1 MESQEK
7 IRFFLELLN
16 CNYQFHFWQYDGGYR
31 LIETNWNKEL
41 FSGDFFSFIGMEKL
55 LKERWQEGKMDP
67 VILEAG
73 NNLLW
78 IAGFEQRENK
88 VRHVFYIGPIFSG
101 KDSLLILRKKLDTYN
116 LSVSLRTRM
125 FRTFEEI
132 PVVPFHILRQYAV
145 MLEYTL
151 NSRKI
156 DISDIE
162 VVNIISGEEKDIQF
176 GTSERHFGI
185 WEAEQNLCRMIE
197 EGSPRYK
204 EMLKASSLM
213 SSGMKVD
220 YGDTLRSH
228 KNNILVLLILCSRA
242 SMRGG
247 FSPEIAY
254 NLNDYYAQKIEQ
266 CQSMADTT
274 KLGAQILEDYVAR
287 VRESRENPDVSDS
300 IRNSCEYIK
309 AHLTESIHVKKLA
322 QQSGYAEY
330 YFSHKFKKEMG
341 VSVKEYILHEKIN
354 QAKVMLT
361 SSDESI
367 QKIGDSLAFGSRSY
381 FYTCFQKAE
390 GMSPSEYRNTK
401 GKKQKGR
408 NKKENENHG

>member
-7 IRFFLELLN
+7 IRFFLDLLN
-16 CNYQFHFWQYDGGYR
+16 CNYQLHFWQYDGEYR
-31 LIETNWNKEL
+31 LIETNWNNEL
-41 FSGDFFSFIGMEKL
+41 FSGEFFSFIGMEKL
-55 LKERWQEGKMDP
+55 LKERQQEGKMDP

-78 IAGFEQRENK
+78 IAGFEHRENT

-156 DISDIE
+156 SINDIE
-162 VVNIISGEEKDIQF
+162 VVNIIPGEEKDVQF

-247 FSPEIAY
+247 LSPEIAY

-287 VRESRENPDVSDS
+287 VRESRENPDISDS

-309 AHLTESIHVKKLA
+309 AHLTKPIHVKKLA

-341 VSVKEYILHEKIN
+341 VSVKEYILHEKIE

-401 GKKQKGR
+401 GKKQKG
-408 NKKENENHG
+408 E

>member
-16 CNYQFHFWQYDGGYR
+16 CNYQLHFWQYDGEYR
-31 LIETNWNKEL
+31 LIETNWNNEL
-41 FSGDFFSFIGMEKL
+41 FSGEFFSFIGMEKL
-55 LKERWQEGKMDP
+55 LKERQQEGKMDP

-78 IAGFEQRENK
+78 IAGFEHRENT

-247 FSPEIAY
+247 LSPEIAY
-254 NLNDYYAQKIEQ
+254 NLNDYYA
-266 CQSMADTT
+266 
-274 KLGAQILEDYVAR
+274 
-287 VRESRENPDVSDS
+287 
-300 IRNSCEYIK
+300 
-309 AHLTESIHVKKLA
+309 
-322 QQSGYAEY
+322 
-330 YFSHKFKKEMG
+330 
-341 VSVKEYILHEKIN
+341 
-354 QAKVMLT
+354 
-361 SSDESI
+361 
-367 QKIGDSLAFGSRSY
+367 
-381 FYTCFQKAE
+381 
-390 GMSPSEYRNTK
+390 
-401 GKKQKGR
+401 
-408 NKKENENHG
+408 

>member
-16 CNYQFHFWQYDGGYR
+16 CNYQLHFWQYDGEYR
-31 LIETNWNKEL
+31 LIETNWNNEL
-41 FSGDFFSFIGMEKL
+41 FSGEFFSFIGMEKL
-55 LKERWQEGKMDP
+55 LKERQQEGKMDP

-78 IAGFEQRENK
+78 IAGFEHRENT

-156 DISDIE
+156 SINDIE
-162 VVNIISGEEKDIQF
+162 VVNIIPGEEKDVQF

-247 FSPEIAY
+247 LSPEIAY

-287 VRESRENPDVSDS
+287 VRESRENPDISDS

-309 AHLTESIHVKKLA
+309 AHLTEPIHVKKLA

-341 VSVKEYILHEKIN
+341 VSVKEYILHEKIE

-390 GMSPSEYRNTK
+390 GMSPSEYRNTT
-401 GKKQKGR
+401 GKKQKG
-408 NKKENENHG
+408 E

>member
-16 CNYQFHFWQYDGGYR
+16 CNYQLHFWQYDGEYR
-31 LIETNWNKEL
+31 LIETNWNNEL
-41 FSGDFFSFIGMEKL
+41 FSGEFFSFIGMEKL
-55 LKERWQEGKMDP
+55 LKERQQEGKMDP

-78 IAGFEQRENK
+78 IAGFEHRENT

-247 FSPEIAY
+247 LSPEIAY

-309 AHLTESIHVKKLA
+309 AHLTEPIQVKKLA

-367 QKIGDSLAFGSRSY
+367 QKIGDNLAFGSRSY

-401 GKKQKGR
+401 GKKQKG
-408 NKKENENHG
+408 E

>member
-16 CNYQFHFWQYDGGYR
+16 CNYQLHFWQYDGEYR
-31 LIETNWNKEL
+31 LIETNWNNEL
-41 FSGDFFSFIGMEKL
+41 FSGEFFSFIGMEKL
-55 LKERWQEGKMDP
+55 LKERQQEGKMDP

-78 IAGFEQRENK
+78 IAGFEHRENT

-101 KDSLLILRKKLDTYN
+101 KDSLLILRKKLDTYS

-247 FSPEIAY
+247 LSPEIAY

-309 AHLTESIHVKKLA
+309 AHLTEPIQVKKLA

-401 GKKQKGR
+401 GKKQKG
-408 NKKENENHG
+408 E

>member
-16 CNYQFHFWQYDGGYR
+16 CNYQLHFWQYDGEYR
-31 LIETNWNKEL
+31 LIETNWNNEL
-41 FSGDFFSFIGMEKL
+41 FSGEFFSFIGMEKL
-55 LKERWQEGKMDP
+55 LKERQQEGKMDP

-78 IAGFEQRENK
+78 IAGFEHRENT

-176 GTSERHFGI
+176 RTSERHFGI

-247 FSPEIAY
+247 LSPEIAY

-309 AHLTESIHVKKLA
+309 AHLTEPIQVKKLA

-401 GKKQKGR
+401 GKKQKG
-408 NKKENENHG
+408 E

>member
-16 CNYQFHFWQYDGGYR
+16 CNYQLHFWQYDGEYR
-31 LIETNWNKEL
+31 LIETNWNNEL
-41 FSGDFFSFIGMEKL
+41 FSGEFFSFIGMEKL
-55 LKERWQEGKMDP
+55 LKERQQEGKMDP

-78 IAGFEQRENK
+78 IAGFEQRENT

-213 SSGMKVD
+213 SYGMKVD

-247 FSPEIAY
+247 LSPEIAY

-309 AHLTESIHVKKLA
+309 AHLTEPIQVKKLA

-401 GKKQKGR
+401 GKKQKG
-408 NKKENENHG
+408 E

>member
-16 CNYQFHFWQYDGGYR
+16 CNYQLHFWQYDGEYR
-31 LIETNWNKEL
+31 LIETNWNNEL
-41 FSGDFFSFIGMEKL
+41 FSGEFFSFIGMEKL
-55 LKERWQEGKMDP
+55 LKERQQEGKMDP

-78 IAGFEQRENK
+78 IAGFEHRENT

-247 FSPEIAY
+247 LSPEIAY
-254 NLNDYYAQKIEQ
+254 NLNNYYAQKIEQ

-309 AHLTESIHVKKLA
+309 AHLTEPIQVKKLA

-401 GKKQKGR
+401 GKKQKG
-408 NKKENENHG
+408 E

>member
-16 CNYQFHFWQYDGGYR
+16 CNYQLHFWQYDGEYR
-31 LIETNWNKEL
+31 LIETNWNNEL
-41 FSGDFFSFIGMEKL
+41 FSGEFFSFIGMEKL
-55 LKERWQEGKMDP
+55 LKERQQEGKMDP

-78 IAGFEQRENK
+78 IAGFEHRENT

-156 DISDIE
+156 SINDIE
-162 VVNIISGEEKDIQF
+162 VVNIIPGEEKDVQF

-247 FSPEIAY
+247 LSSEIAY

-287 VRESRENPDVSDS
+287 VRESRENPDISDS

-309 AHLTESIHVKKLA
+309 AHLTEPIHVKKLA

-341 VSVKEYILHEKIN
+341 VSVKEYILHEKIE

-401 GKKQKGR
+401 GKKQKG
-408 NKKENENHG
+408 E

>member
-1 MESQEK
+1 VESQEK

-16 CNYQFHFWQYDGGYR
+16 CNYQLHFWQYDGEYR
-31 LIETNWNKEL
+31 LIETNWNNEL
-41 FSGDFFSFIGMEKL
+41 FSGEFFSFIGMEKL
-55 LKERWQEGKMDP
+55 LKERQQEGKMDP

-78 IAGFEQRENK
+78 IAGFEHRENT

-247 FSPEIAY
+247 LSPEIAY

-309 AHLTESIHVKKLA
+309 AHLTEPIQVKKLA

-401 GKKQKGR
+401 GKKQKG
-408 NKKENENHG
+408 E

>member
-16 CNYQFHFWQYDGGYR
+16 CNYQLHFWQYDGEYR
-31 LIETNWNKEL
+31 LIETNWNNEL
-41 FSGDFFSFIGMEKL
+41 FSGEFFSFIGMEKL
-55 LKERWQEGKMDP
+55 LKERQQEGKMDP

-116 LSVSLRTRM
+116 LSVSLQTRM

-156 DISDIE
+156 SINDIE
-162 VVNIISGEEKDIQF
+162 VVNIIPGEEKDVQF

-247 FSPEIAY
+247 LSPEIAY

-287 VRESRENPDVSDS
+287 VRESRENPDISDS

-309 AHLTESIHVKKLA
+309 AHLTEPIHVKKLA

-341 VSVKEYILHEKIN
+341 VSVKEYILHEKIE

-401 GKKQKGR
+401 GKKQKG
-408 NKKENENHG
+408 E

>member
-16 CNYQFHFWQYDGGYR
+16 CNYQLHFWQYDGEYR
-31 LIETNWNKEL
+31 LIETNWNNEL
-41 FSGDFFSFIGMEKL
+41 FSGEFFSFIGMEKL
-55 LKERWQEGKMDP
+55 LKERQQEGKMDP

-78 IAGFEQRENK
+78 IAGFEHRENT

-247 FSPEIAY
+247 LSPEIAY

-309 AHLTESIHVKKLA
+309 AHLTEPIQVKKLA

-341 VSVKEYILHEKIN
+341 VSVKEYILHEKIE

-401 GKKQKGR
+401 GKKQKG
-408 NKKENENHG
+408 E

>member
-16 CNYQFHFWQYDGGYR
+16 CNYQLHFWQYDGEYR
-31 LIETNWNKEL
+31 LIETNWNNEL
-41 FSGDFFSFIGMEKL
+41 FPGEFFSFIGMEKL
-55 LKERWQEGKMDP
+55 LKERQQEGKMDP

-78 IAGFEQRENK
+78 IAGFEHRENT

-156 DISDIE
+156 SINDIE
-162 VVNIISGEEKDIQF
+162 VVNIIPGEEKDVQF

-247 FSPEIAY
+247 LSPEIAY

-287 VRESRENPDVSDS
+287 VRESRENPDISDS

-309 AHLTESIHVKKLA
+309 AHLTEPIHVKKLA

-341 VSVKEYILHEKIN
+341 VSVKEYILHEKIE

-401 GKKQKGR
+401 GKKQKG
-408 NKKENENHG
+408 E

>member
-16 CNYQFHFWQYDGGYR
+16 CNYQLHFWQYDGEYR
-31 LIETNWNKEL
+31 LIETNWNNEL
-41 FSGDFFSFIGMEKL
+41 FSGEFFSFIGMEKL
-55 LKERWQEGKMDP
+55 LKERQQEGKMDP

-78 IAGFEQRENK
+78 IAGFEHRENT

-156 DISDIE
+156 SINDIE
-162 VVNIISGEEKDIQF
+162 VVNIIPGEEKDVQF

-247 FSPEIAY
+247 LSPEIAY

-309 AHLTESIHVKKLA
+309 AHLTEPIQVKKLA

-341 VSVKEYILHEKIN
+341 VSVKEYILHEKIE

-401 GKKQKGR
+401 GKKQKG
-408 NKKENENHG
+408 E

>member
-16 CNYQFHFWQYDGGYR
+16 CNYQLHFWQYDGEYR
-31 LIETNWNKEL
+31 LIETNWNNEL
-41 FSGDFFSFIGMEKL
+41 FSGEFFSFIGMEKL
-55 LKERWQEGKMDP
+55 LKERQQKGKMDP

-78 IAGFEQRENK
+78 IAGFEHRENT

-247 FSPEIAY
+247 LSPEIAY

-309 AHLTESIHVKKLA
+309 AHLTEPIQVKKLA

-401 GKKQKGR
+401 GKKQKG
-408 NKKENENHG
+408 E

>member
-16 CNYQFHFWQYDGGYR
+16 CNYQLHFWQYDGEYR
-31 LIETNWNKEL
+31 LIETNWNNEL
-41 FSGDFFSFIGMEKL
+41 FSGEFFSFIGMEKL
-55 LKERWQEGKMDP
+55 LKERQQEGKMDP

-78 IAGFEQRENK
+78 IAGFEHRENT

-156 DISDIE
+156 SINDIE
-162 VVNIISGEEKDIQF
+162 VVNIIPGEEKDVQF

-247 FSPEIAY
+247 LSPEIAY

-266 CQSMADTT
+266 CQSMADTI

-287 VRESRENPDVSDS
+287 VRESRENPDISDS

-309 AHLTESIHVKKLA
+309 AHLTEPIHVKKLA

-341 VSVKEYILHEKIN
+341 VSVKEYILHEKIE

-401 GKKQKGR
+401 GKKQKG
-408 NKKENENHG
+408 E

>member
-16 CNYQFHFWQYDGGYR
+16 CNYQLHFWQYDGEYR
-31 LIETNWNKEL
+31 LIETNWNNEL
-41 FSGDFFSFIGMEKL
+41 FSGEFFSFIGMEKL
-55 LKERWQEGKMDP
+55 LKERQQEGKMDP

-78 IAGFEQRENK
+78 IAGFEHRENT

-116 LSVSLRTRM
+116 LSVSLLTRM

-156 DISDIE
+156 SINDIE
-162 VVNIISGEEKDIQF
+162 VVNIIPGEEKDVQF

-247 FSPEIAY
+247 LSPEIAY

-287 VRESRENPDVSDS
+287 VRESRENPDISDS

-309 AHLTESIHVKKLA
+309 AHLTEPIHVKKLA

-341 VSVKEYILHEKIN
+341 VSVKEYILHEKIE

-401 GKKQKGR
+401 GKKQKG
-408 NKKENENHG
+408 E

>member
-16 CNYQFHFWQYDGGYR
+16 CNYQLHFWQYDGEYR
-31 LIETNWNKEL
+31 LIETNWNNEL
-41 FSGDFFSFIGMEKL
+41 FSGEFFSFIGMEKL
-55 LKERWQEGKMDP
+55 LKERQQEGKMDP

-78 IAGFEQRENK
+78 IAGFEHRENT

-156 DISDIE
+156 SINDIE
-162 VVNIISGEEKDIQF
+162 VVNIIPGEEKDVQF

-204 EMLKASSLM
+204 EVLKASSLM

-247 FSPEIAY
+247 LSPEIAY

-287 VRESRENPDVSDS
+287 VRESRENPDISDS

-309 AHLTESIHVKKLA
+309 AHLTEPIHVKKLA

-341 VSVKEYILHEKIN
+341 VSVKEYILHEKIE

-401 GKKQKGR
+401 GKKQKG
-408 NKKENENHG
+408 E

>member
-16 CNYQFHFWQYDGGYR
+16 CNYQLHFWQYDGEYR
-31 LIETNWNKEL
+31 LIETNWNNEL
-41 FSGDFFSFIGMEKL
+41 FSGEFFSFIGMEKL
-55 LKERWQEGKMDP
+55 LKERQQEGKMDP

-88 VRHVFYIGPIFSG
+88 VRHVFYIGLIFSG

-228 KNNILVLLILCSRA
+228 KNNNLVLLILCSRA

-247 FSPEIAY
+247 LSPEIAY

-287 VRESRENPDVSDS
+287 VRESRENPDISDS

-309 AHLTESIHVKKLA
+309 AHLTEPIHVKKLA

-341 VSVKEYILHEKIN
+341 VSVKEYILHEKIE

-401 GKKQKGR
+401 GKKQKG
-408 NKKENENHG
+408 E

>member
-16 CNYQFHFWQYDGGYR
+16 CNYQLHFWQYDGEYR
-31 LIETNWNKEL
+31 LIETNWNNEL
-41 FSGDFFSFIGMEKL
+41 FSGEFFSFIGMEKL
-55 LKERWQEGKMDP
+55 LKERQQEGKMDP

-78 IAGFEQRENK
+78 IAGFEHRENT

-156 DISDIE
+156 SINDIE
-162 VVNIISGEEKDIQF
+162 VVNIIPGEEKDVQF

-247 FSPEIAY
+247 LSSEIAY

-287 VRESRENPDVSDS
+287 VRESRENPDISDS

-309 AHLTESIHVKKLA
+309 AHLTEPIHVKKLA

-330 YFSHKFKKEMG
+330 YFSHKFKKEIG
-341 VSVKEYILHEKIN
+341 NSVKEYVQKNKIERAKSLLSSTEKTI
-354 QAKVMLT
+354 QGI
-361 SSDESI
+361 SDE
-367 QKIGDSLAFGSRSY
+367 LAFSTRSY
-381 FYTCFQKAE
+381 FYTCFQKMT
-390 GMSPSEYRNTK
+390 GMSPTEYRK
-401 GKKQKGR
+401 IYRK
-408 NKKENENHG
+408 

>member
-16 CNYQFHFWQYDGGYR
+16 CNYQLHFWQYDGEYR
-31 LIETNWNKEL
+31 LIETNWNNEL
-41 FSGDFFSFIGMEKL
+41 FSGEFFSFIGMEKL
-55 LKERWQEGKMDP
+55 LKERQQEGKMDP

-78 IAGFEQRENK
+78 IAGFEHRENT

-116 LSVSLRTRM
+116 LSVSLQTRM

-156 DISDIE
+156 SINDIE
-162 VVNIISGEEKDIQF
+162 VVNIIPGEEKDVQF

-247 FSPEIAY
+247 LSPEIAY
-254 NLNDYYAQKIEQ
+254 NLDDYYAQKIEQ

-287 VRESRENPDVSDS
+287 VRESRENPDISDS

-309 AHLTESIHVKKLA
+309 AHLTEPIHVKKLA

-341 VSVKEYILHEKIN
+341 VSVKEYILHEKIE

-401 GKKQKGR
+401 GKKQKG
-408 NKKENENHG
+408 E

>member
-16 CNYQFHFWQYDGGYR
+16 CNYQLHFWQYDGEYR
-31 LIETNWNKEL
+31 LIETNWNNEL
-41 FSGDFFSFIGMEKL
+41 FSGEFFSFIGMEKL
-55 LKERWQEGKMDP
+55 LKERQQEGKMDP

-78 IAGFEQRENK
+78 IAGFEHRENT

-247 FSPEIAY
+247 LSPEIAY

-287 VRESRENPDVSDS
+287 VRESRENPDISDS

-309 AHLTESIHVKKLA
+309 AHLTEPIHVKKLA

-401 GKKQKGR
+401 GKKQKG
-408 NKKENENHG
+408 E

>member
-16 CNYQFHFWQYDGGYR
+16 CNYQLHFWQYDGEYR
-31 LIETNWNKEL
+31 LIETNWSNEL
-41 FSGDFFSFIGMEKL
+41 FSGEFFSFIGMEKL
-55 LKERWQEGKMDP
+55 LKERQQEGKMDP

-78 IAGFEQRENK
+78 IAGFEHRENT

-247 FSPEIAY
+247 LSPEIAY

-309 AHLTESIHVKKLA
+309 AHLTEPIQVKKLA

-401 GKKQKGR
+401 GKKQKG
-408 NKKENENHG
+408 E

>member
-16 CNYQFHFWQYDGGYR
+16 CNYQLHFWQYDGEYR
-31 LIETNWNKEL
+31 LIETNWNNEL
-41 FSGDFFSFIGMEKL
+41 FSGEFFSFIGMEKL
-55 LKERWQEGKMDP
+55 LKERQQEGKMDP

-78 IAGFEQRENK
+78 IAGFEHRENT

-156 DISDIE
+156 SINDIE
-162 VVNIISGEEKDIQF
+162 VVNIIPGEEKDVQF

-247 FSPEIAY
+247 LSPEIAY

-266 CQSMADTT
+266 CQSMSDTT

-287 VRESRENPDVSDS
+287 VRESRENPDISDS

-309 AHLTESIHVKKLA
+309 AHLTEPIHVKKLA

-341 VSVKEYILHEKIN
+341 VSVKEYILHEKIE

-401 GKKQKGR
+401 GKKQKG
-408 NKKENENHG
+408 E

>member
-16 CNYQFHFWQYDGGYR
+16 CNYQLHFWQYDGEYR
-31 LIETNWNKEL
+31 LIETNWNNEL
-41 FSGDFFSFIGMEKL
+41 FSGEFFSFIGMEKL
-55 LKERWQEGKMDP
+55 LKERQQEGKMDP

-78 IAGFEQRENK
+78 IAGFEHRENT

-247 FSPEIAY
+247 LSPEIAY

-309 AHLTESIHVKKLA
+309 AHLTEPIQVKKLA

-367 QKIGDSLAFGSRSY
+367 QKIWDSLAFGSRSY

-401 GKKQKGR
+401 GKKQKG
-408 NKKENENHG
+408 E

>member
-16 CNYQFHFWQYDGGYR
+16 CNYQLHFWQYDGEYR
-31 LIETNWNKEL
+31 LIETNWNNEL
-41 FSGDFFSFIGMEKL
+41 FSGEFFSFIGMEKL
-55 LKERWQEGKMDP
+55 LKERQQEGKMDP

-78 IAGFEQRENK
+78 IAGFEHRENT

-247 FSPEIAY
+247 LSPEIAY

-309 AHLTESIHVKKLA
+309 AHLTEPIQVKKLA

-330 YFSHKFKKEMG
+330 YFSHKFKKEMA

-401 GKKQKGR
+401 GKKQKG
-408 NKKENENHG
+408 E

>member
-16 CNYQFHFWQYDGGYR
+16 CNYQLHFWQYDGEYR
-31 LIETNWNKEL
+31 LIETNWNNEL
-41 FSGDFFSFIGMEKL
+41 FSEEFFSFIGMEKL
-55 LKERWQEGKMDP
+55 LKERQQEGKMDP

-78 IAGFEQRENK
+78 IAGFEHRENT

-156 DISDIE
+156 SINDIE
-162 VVNIISGEEKDIQF
+162 VVNIIPGEEKDVQF

-247 FSPEIAY
+247 LSPEIAY

-287 VRESRENPDVSDS
+287 VRESRENPDISDS

-309 AHLTESIHVKKLA
+309 AHLTEPIHVKKLA
-322 QQSGYAEY
+322 QQSGYAED

-341 VSVKEYILHEKIN
+341 VSVKEYILHEKIE

-401 GKKQKGR
+401 GKKQKG
-408 NKKENENHG
+408 E

>member
-16 CNYQFHFWQYDGGYR
+16 CNYQLHFWQYDGEYR
-31 LIETNWNKEL
+31 LIETNWNNEL
-41 FSGDFFSFIGMEKL
+41 FSGEFFSFIGMEKL
-55 LKERWQEGKMDP
+55 LKERQQEGKMDP

-78 IAGFEQRENK
+78 IAGFEHRENT

-156 DISDIE
+156 SINDIE
-162 VVNIISGEEKDIQF
+162 VVNIIPGEEKDVQF

-247 FSPEIAY
+247 LSSEIAY

-266 CQSMADTT
+266 CQSMADTI

-287 VRESRENPDVSDS
+287 VRESRENPDISDS

-309 AHLTESIHVKKLA
+309 AHLTEPIHVKKLA

-341 VSVKEYILHEKIN
+341 VSVKEYILHEKIE

-401 GKKQKGR
+401 GKKQKG
-408 NKKENENHG
+408 E

>member
-16 CNYQFHFWQYDGGYR
+16 CNYQLHFWQYDGEYR
-31 LIETNWNKEL
+31 LIETNWNNEL
-41 FSGDFFSFIGMEKL
+41 FSGEFFSFIGMEKL
-55 LKERWQEGKMDP
+55 LKERQQEGKMDP

-78 IAGFEQRENK
+78 IAGFEHRENT

-101 KDSLLILRKKLDTYN
+101 KDSLLILRKKQDTYN

-247 FSPEIAY
+247 LSPEIAY

-287 VRESRENPDVSDS
+287 VRESRENPDISDS

-309 AHLTESIHVKKLA
+309 AHLTEPIHVKKLA

-341 VSVKEYILHEKIN
+341 VSVKEYILHEKIE

-401 GKKQKGR
+401 GKKQKG
-408 NKKENENHG
+408 E

>member
-16 CNYQFHFWQYDGGYR
+16 CNYQLHFWQYDGEYR
-31 LIETNWNKEL
+31 LIETNWNNEL
-41 FSGDFFSFIGMEKL
+41 FSGEFFSFIGMEKL
-55 LKERWQEGKMDP
+55 LKERQQEGKMDP

-78 IAGFEQRENK
+78 IAGFEHRENT

-156 DISDIE
+156 SINDIE
-162 VVNIISGEEKDIQF
+162 VVNIIPGEEKDLQF

-247 FSPEIAY
+247 LSPEIAY

-287 VRESRENPDVSDS
+287 ERESRENPDISDS

-309 AHLTESIHVKKLA
+309 AHLTEPIHVKKLA

-341 VSVKEYILHEKIN
+341 VSVKEYILHEKIE

-401 GKKQKGR
+401 GKKQKG
-408 NKKENENHG
+408 E

>member
-16 CNYQFHFWQYDGGYR
+16 CNYQLHFWQYDGEYR
-31 LIETNWNKEL
+31 LIETNWNNEL
-41 FSGDFFSFIGMEKL
+41 FSGEFFSFIGMEKL
-55 LKERWQEGKMDP
+55 LKERQQEGKMDP

-78 IAGFEQRENK
+78 IAGFEHRENT

-116 LSVSLRTRM
+116 FSVSLRTRM

-247 FSPEIAY
+247 LSPEIAY

-309 AHLTESIHVKKLA
+309 AHLTEPIQVKKLA

-401 GKKQKGR
+401 GKKQKG
-408 NKKENENHG
+408 E

>member
-16 CNYQFHFWQYDGGYR
+16 CNYQLHFWQYDGEYR
-31 LIETNWNKEL
+31 LIETNWNNEL
-41 FSGDFFSFIGMEKL
+41 FSGEFFSFIGMEKL
-55 LKERWQEGKMDP
+55 LKERQQEGKMDP

-78 IAGFEQRENK
+78 IAGFEHRENT

-101 KDSLLILRKKLDTYN
+101 KDSLLILRKKRDTYN

-247 FSPEIAY
+247 LSPEIAY

-309 AHLTESIHVKKLA
+309 AHLTEPIQVKKLA

-401 GKKQKGR
+401 GKKQKG
-408 NKKENENHG
+408 E

>member
-55 LKERWQEGKMDP
+55 LKERRQEGKMDP

-78 IAGFEQRENK
+78 IAGFEHRENT

-247 FSPEIAY
+247 LSPEIAY

-309 AHLTESIHVKKLA
+309 AHLTEPIQVKKLA

-401 GKKQKGR
+401 GKKQKG
-408 NKKENENHG
+408 E

>member
-1 MESQEK
+1 
-7 IRFFLELLN
+7 
-16 CNYQFHFWQYDGGYR
+16 
-31 LIETNWNKEL
+31 
-41 FSGDFFSFIGMEKL
+41 
-55 LKERWQEGKMDP
+55 MDP

-78 IAGFEQRENK
+78 IAGFEHRENT

-156 DISDIE
+156 SINDIE
-162 VVNIISGEEKDIQF
+162 VVNIIPGEEKDVQF

-247 FSPEIAY
+247 LSPEIAY

-287 VRESRENPDVSDS
+287 VRESRENPDISDS

-309 AHLTESIHVKKLA
+309 AHLTEPIHVKKLA

-330 YFSHKFKKEMG
+330 YFHISLKKKWA
-341 VSVKEYILHEKIN
+341 SV
-354 QAKVMLT
+354 
-361 SSDESI
+361 
-367 QKIGDSLAFGSRSY
+367 
-381 FYTCFQKAE
+381 
-390 GMSPSEYRNTK
+390 
-401 GKKQKGR
+401 
-408 NKKENENHG
+408 

>member
-16 CNYQFHFWQYDGGYR
+16 CNYQLHFWQYDGEYR
-31 LIETNWNKEL
+31 LIETNWNNEL
-41 FSGDFFSFIGMEKL
+41 FSGEFFSFIGMEKL
-55 LKERWQEGKMDP
+55 LKERQQEGKMDP

-78 IAGFEQRENK
+78 IAGFEHRENT

-156 DISDIE
+156 SINDIE
-162 VVNIISGEEKDIQF
+162 VVNIIPGEEKDVQF

-247 FSPEIAY
+247 LSPEIAY

-309 AHLTESIHVKKLA
+309 AHLTEPIQVKKLA

-401 GKKQKGR
+401 GKKQKG
-408 NKKENENHG
+408 E

>member
-16 CNYQFHFWQYDGGYR
+16 CNYQLHFWQYDGEYR
-31 LIETNWNKEL
+31 LIETNWNNEL
-41 FSGDFFSFIGMEKL
+41 FSGEFFSFIGMEKL
-55 LKERWQEGKMDP
+55 LKERQQEGKMDP

-156 DISDIE
+156 SINDIE
-162 VVNIISGEEKDIQF
+162 VVNIIPGEEKDVQF

-247 FSPEIAY
+247 LSPEIAY

-287 VRESRENPDVSDS
+287 VRESRENPDISDS

-309 AHLTESIHVKKLA
+309 AHLTEPIHVKKLA

-341 VSVKEYILHEKIN
+341 VSVKEYILHEKIE

-401 GKKQKGR
+401 GKKQKG
-408 NKKENENHG
+408 E